1 MKRIVYSPKVN
12 AFVKTD
18 TGVLDLSPFL
28 VRGSVTRKLD
38 QVSSANLEFRNPN
51 EIFTPESGPLIH
63 PMDPIVIFMSR
74 LKDKPVQIFTGYVDS
89 APYFSIKA
97 GGDLTLD
104 ASCTLKRLLYTYYD
118 PGLRFFHDFLRAQ
131 GWALQGGDSVLPPG
145 SGETV
150 EEDQQDN
157 DNNDQYPEPL
167 SDGLNDASFGRML
180 YETLVYIGN
189 WDPSSIYIENLPDGI
204 IDLVEGIF
212 YQIDESSK
220 GDRDAIRK
228 VLEYILE
235 NNTFYGTGDPGNG
248 STDLSTYGGE
258 GPPPFAEVTP
268 VDVGR
273 AMLNAGFPRNEET
286 LAAGIYVVDVESK
299 FGTYSGWRELNSA
312 GCVGYWQFQ
321 IEADW
326 GGHDIS
332 LKDACTLVPATMFAK
347 TLWTG
352 GVGTAGFDQHWYSWW
367 SGAAVGTQNAS
378 QYLPQAREALRLG
391 KFQQ

>member
-38 QVSSANLEFRNPN
+38 QVSSANLEFRNPG

-74 LKDKPVQIFTGYVDS
+74 IKDKPVQVFTGYVDS

-97 GGDLTLD
+97 GGDLIIE

-118 PGLRFFHDFLRAQ
+118 PGLKFFHDFLRAQ
-131 GWALQGGDSVLPPG
+131 GWVLQGGDSVLPPG

-150 EEDQQDN
+150 EEAQEDN
-157 DNNDQYPEPL
+157 DNNGQYPEPL

-180 YETLVYIGN
+180 YETLIYIGN

-212 YQIDESSK
+212 YQIEESSR
-220 GDRDAIRK
+220 GDRDTIRK
-228 VLEYILE
+228 ALEYMLE
-235 NNTFYGTGDPGNG
+235 NNTFYGSGSPTGESSEDAGIISPVNGNIIGLNNPDHEEFCQLVAGGTQLSLRVLAAWCDVEGGPADNPLNIGPGR
-248 STDLSTYGGE
+248 TYGSIRAG
-258 GPPPFAEVTP
+258 AEATVSLLKE
-268 VDVGR
+268 D
-273 AMLNAGFPRNEET
+273 LYKDI
-286 LAAGIYVVDVESK
+286 LD
-299 FGTYSGWRELNSA
+299 SA
-312 GCVGYWQFQ
+312 GKPDIKQ
-321 IEADW
+321 IKAIASSPW
-326 GGHDIS
+326 
-332 LKDACTLVPATMFAK
+332 L
-347 TLWTG
+347 TG
-352 GVGTAGFDQHWYSWW
+352 S
-367 SGAAVGTQNAS
+367 AVFTQSYYDTIYTIWKEIRIRRA
-378 QYLPQAREALRLG
+378 P
-391 KFQQ
+391 